1 MWVTGWVR
9 DRVSGREAA
18 MGATIFVVLARQKWW
33 GPVVLDA
40 APKPASHLVYLR
52 ESPPTN
58 SRVAKRRSP
67 PQTASLLAG
76 AVPFSTS
83 EGTNGQHRGT
93 PYGQVQNQR
102 ARCAE
107 ETA

>member
-40 APKPASHLVYLR
+40 APTPASHLVYLR
-52 ESPPTN
+52 ESPHQQSCGKASGNPTN
-58 SRVAKRRSP
+58 HFPTCLRTVILFGGGDQRPTKRNP
-67 PQTASLLAG
+67 LWPGPKPA
-76 AVPFSTS
+76 
-83 EGTNGQHRGT
+83 
-93 PYGQVQNQR
+93 R
-102 ARCAE
+102 AMR
-107 ETA
+107 

>member
-40 APKPASHLVYLR
+40 APKPASHLAYLR
-52 ESPPTN
+52 ESPPPTVVWE
-58 SRVAKRRSP
+58 SVGRQ
-67 PQTASLLAG
+67 PQTASLLAR
-76 AVPFSTS
+76 AVPLSAT
-83 EGTNGQHRGT
+83 EGTNGQQKGT

-102 ARCAE
+102 TRCAE

>member
-40 APKPASHLVYLR
+40 APKPASHLDYLR

-58 SRVAKRRSP
+58 NRGGTRRSP
-67 PQTASLLAG
+67 PQTASLLAR
-76 AVPFSTS
+76 AVPLSAA
-83 EGTNGQHRGT
+83 EGTNGQQGGT

-107 ETA
+107 EAA

>member
-18 MGATIFVVLARQKWW
+18 MGATIFVGLARQKWW

-40 APKPASHLVYLR
+40 APKPASHLAYLR
-52 ESPPTN
+52 ESPPSN
-58 SRVAKRRSP
+58 IRVGKRRP
-67 PQTASLLAG
+67 APQTTFLLTRVLA
-76 AVPFSTS
+76 FSAA
-83 EGTNGQHRGT
+83 EGTNGQQKGT

>member
-18 MGATIFVVLARQKWW
+18 MGATIFVGLARRKWW

-40 APKPASHLVYLR
+40 APKPASHWPICER
-52 ESPPTN
+52 APSN
-58 SRVAKRRSP
+58 SRVGKRRP
-67 PQTASLLAG
+67 APQTPFLLIL
-76 AVPFSTS
+76 VLPFSS
-83 EGTNGQHRGT
+83 AEGTNGQQKGT

-102 ARCAE
+102 A
-107 ETA
+107 